1 MLRLGAPSSFFAK
14 GAVVAEQLWSGRT
27 VSSGG
32 RGDGVTPMGLLVAV
46 VEVFKVY
53 FWVAFGFGDGD
64 EDGSLDSKWLGRDIY
79 PIAMLRFETV

>member
-1 MLRLGAPSSFFAK
+1 
-14 GAVVAEQLWSGRT
+14 

-64 EDGSLDSKWLGRDIY
+64 EDGSLDVNGWEGIY
-79 PIAMLRFETV
+79 PIAILRFETV